1 MEAKTETFIKPS
13 VDDNGM
19 WLLTVPAGRA
29 GDETVVVVVRR
40 VEECR
45 YGSEDSPGAH
55 VSITSSL
62 TLYGEGQG
70 TPQTIV
76 AKFVP
81 GTVELFSVEFML
93 KEFLPRG
100 RGVGSWIMQQMVLW
114 TRSLPPETLVGR
126 IDISSV
132 DAKDIRNLY
141 RRSRMWRGLGF
152 RFPAGETCSM
162 PLRADELQLPR
173 GRCSTLRVEPLVSA
187 VRRLEDCYHGLQ
199 EKIVQ
204 LEGKKRS
211 QKQLIDS
218 LKNRPFYHLLHRK
231 GGQLPDEKCDTL
243 PLRAEKLSLP
253 QSGDSDLVVAQRA
266 TGVIRLATLC
276 AQSQKRILELER
288 DLASQSEELVD
299 LQAHPF
305 FNLRDKYRDQIL
317 FWGWGMCFLCFIYWM
332 LVS

>member
-1 MEAKTETFIKPS
+1 MEAKTETFIKTS

-218 LKNRPFYHLLHRK
+218 LKNRPF
-231 GGQLPDEKCDTL
+231 GT
-243 PLRAEKLSLP
+243 
-253 QSGDSDLVVAQRA
+253 VANSR
-266 TGVIRLATLC
+266 
-276 AQSQKRILELER
+276 
-288 DLASQSEELVD
+288 
-299 LQAHPF
+299 
-305 FNLRDKYRDQIL
+305 
-317 FWGWGMCFLCFIYWM
+317 W
-332 LVS
+332 

>member
-1 MEAKTETFIKPS
+1 MEAKTETFIKTS

-162 PLRADELQLPR
+162 PLRA
-173 GRCSTLRVEPLVSA
+173 
-187 VRRLEDCYHGLQ
+187 
-199 EKIVQ
+199 
-204 LEGKKRS
+204 
-211 QKQLIDS
+211 
-218 LKNRPFYHLLHRK
+218 
-231 GGQLPDEKCDTL
+231 
-243 PLRAEKLSLP
+243 EKLSLP

>member
-1 MEAKTETFIKPS
+1 MEAKTATFIKTS

-19 WLLTVPAGRA
+19 WLLTVPAGST
-29 GDETVVVVVRR
+29 GNVTVVVVVRR

-55 VSITSSL
+55 VSITCSL

-114 TRSLPPETLVGR
+114 TRSLPPETLVGK

-132 DAKDIRNLY
+132 DAKDIHNLI
-141 RRSRMWRGLGF
+141 RRSRLWRGLGF
-152 RFPAGETCSM
+152 RFPAGQNCSM

-173 GRCSTLRVEPLVSA
+173 SRSSTLRVEPLASGVH
-187 VRRLEDCYHGLQ
+187 RLEDGYRGLQ

-204 LEGKKRS
+204 LEGEILSK
-211 QKQLIDS
+211 KQLIGS
-218 LKNRPFYHLLHRK
+218 IKKHPFLHLLHRK
-231 GGQLPDEKCDTL
+231 WRQLPDGKCDAL

-253 QSGDSDLVVAQRA
+253 QSGDSDLEMAQRA

-288 DLASQSEELVD
+288 DLASQSEVLVD
-299 LQAHPF
+299 LQTNRLS
-305 FNLRDKYRDQIL
+305 NLGEKVGNEAL
-317 FWGWGMCFLCFIYWM
+317 FWGGVVTILGFIYWM
-332 LVS
+332 LGA

>member
-1 MEAKTETFIKPS
+1 MQRDKKAGMEAKTKTFIKTS

-19 WLLTVPAGRA
+19 WLLTVPAGSA
-29 GDETVVVVVRR
+29 GNETVVVVVRR

-55 VSITSSL
+55 VWITCSL
-62 TLYGEGQG
+62 TLYGNGQS

-76 AKFVP
+76 AHYEH
-81 GTVELFSVEFML
+81 GRVELFSVEFML
-93 KEFLPRG
+93 NKFLPRG

-114 TRSLPPETLVGR
+114 TRSLPPETKVR
-126 IDISSV
+126 PIHISSV

-162 PLRADELQLPR
+162 PLRADELQMPR
-173 GRCSTLRVEPLVSA
+173 GRCSTLRVEPLASG
-187 VRRLEDCYHGLQ
+187 VRRLEDCYRGQQ

-204 LEGKKRS
+204 LDGKKRS

-218 LKNRPFYHLLHRK
+218 LKNRPFFHRLHRK
-231 GGQLPDEKCDTL
+231 GGQLPDERCNAL

-253 QSGDSDLVVAQRA
+253 QSGDSDLEEEQRA
-266 TGVIRLATLC
+266 TGVIRLATLWL
-276 AQSQKRILELER
+276 SRRKESWSWKGILPRKVRSSLTCR
-288 DLASQSEELVD
+288 
-299 LQAHPF
+299 
-305 FNLRDKYRDQIL
+305 QIA
-317 FWGWGMCFLCFIYWM
+317 FLSCGRKSATRPYSGGAW
-332 LVS
+332 

>member
-1 MEAKTETFIKPS
+1 MEAKTETFIKTS

-93 KEFLPRG
+93 KEFYPVVAGGQLDHAADGALDP
-100 RGVGSWIMQQMVLW
+100 L
-114 TRSLPPETLVGR
+114 LPPETLVGR

-132 DAKDIRNLY
+132 DAKDIHNLI
-141 RRSRMWRGLGF
+141 RRSRMARAGVPVPGRGNQLNAA
-152 RFPAGETCSM
+152 AGRRTAVAAGQVFNA
-162 PLRADELQLPR
+162 PGGA
-173 GRCSTLRVEPLVSA
+173 LVSA
-187 VRRLEDCYHGLQ
+187 VRRLEDCYRGLQ
-199 EKIVQ
+199 EKSCSS
-204 LEGKKRS
+204 KAK
-211 QKQLIDS
+211 
-218 LKNRPFYHLLHRK
+218 
-231 GGQLPDEKCDTL
+231 T
-243 PLRAEKLSLP
+243 
-253 QSGDSDLVVAQRA
+253 VAK
-266 TGVIRLATLC
+266 TVNYFT
-276 AQSQKRILELER
+276 
-288 DLASQSEELVD
+288 
-299 LQAHPF
+299 
-305 FNLRDKYRDQIL
+305 
-317 FWGWGMCFLCFIYWM
+317 
-332 LVS
+332 